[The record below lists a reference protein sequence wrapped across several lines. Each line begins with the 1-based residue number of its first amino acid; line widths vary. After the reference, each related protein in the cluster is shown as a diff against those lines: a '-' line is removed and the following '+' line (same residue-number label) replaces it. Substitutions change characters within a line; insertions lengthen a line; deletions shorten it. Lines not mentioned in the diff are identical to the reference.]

1 MTTQLH
7 AAVGSGLRRVE
18 GIAKVTGQARYAAE
32 FPLTDLAYGFVVQ
45 STIAKGRIV
54 AIDASAAQDMPG
66 FVAVLTHE
74 NAERLADAS
83 DGELQVL
90 QTDRVYYRGQA
101 VALVMATTPEFARA
115 AADALVVR
123 YDQDPHDVLLTA
135 DHPTMYKPEMV
146 NPNYETDT
154 RVGDVDAGL
163 ATAPVLLDRTYRT
176 PAEHN
181 NPMEPHAST
190 AVWDGGS
197 VTVYDSS
204 QGVAAAAQTLAT
216 LFDIDPESVRVISE
230 HVGGG
235 FGSKGSP
242 RPHLVLAVMAAKQVQ
257 RPVRVVLTRQ
267 MLFSMVGYRTPTIQ
281 RLRLG
286 ADHTGTLLAIDHQ
299 VWEQTSTLEE
309 FAEQTATA
317 TRMMYRA
324 PVRSTS
330 HRLARLDVPTPRWMR
345 APGEAPGMF
354 ALESAMNELAA
365 ELDIDPVE
373 LRIHNDPVVDPET
386 GKPWSSRGLVE
397 CLRRGADEFG
407 WADRDRRSRDD
418 GRWQI
423 GFGVASSVY
432 PARTMKSTASV
443 TELADGR
450 FSVEIAAADIG
461 TGARTI
467 LLQVAADALGVPV
480 DQIGISIGDSKFGPA
495 QIAGGSMGTA
505 SWSWAVDK
513 ACRQLLS
520 SGQQTV
526 KVDTEDDIAARE
538 ELSRYAFGAQFVE
551 ARVHR
556 DTGEVRIPRMVGVFA
571 AGRIINPVTARS
583 QLLGGMTMGLSMALH
598 EESVLDQQFGD
609 FPNHDLAQYH
619 IASHADICRIDV
631 GWIDEHDDNLN
642 PLGVKGIGEIGIV
655 GTAAAICGAVY
666 DATSIRVR
674 DLPLHPEKLL
684 RTHAG

>member
-1 MTTQLH
+1 MTTQIQS
-7 AAVGSGLRRVE
+7 AVGSGLRRVE

-32 FPLTDLAYGFVVQ
+32 FPMPDLTHGFVVQ

-54 AIDASAAQDMPG
+54 AIDATATREMPG

-74 NAERLADAS
+74 NAVPLADAS

-90 QTDRVYYRGQA
+90 QSDRVHYRGQA
-101 VALVMATTPEFARA
+101 VALVVATTPECARA

-123 YDQDPHDVLLTA
+123 YEQEPHDVVLRA
-135 DHPTMYKPEMV
+135 DHPTLYRPEMV
-146 NPNYETDT
+146 NPNFETDT
-154 RVGDVDAGL
+154 RVGDVELGL
-163 ATAPVLLDRTYRT
+163 QTAPVVLDRVYRT
-176 PAEHN
+176 PPEHN
-181 NPMEPHAST
+181 NPMEPHSST
-190 AVWDGGS
+190 AVWDGDQL
-197 VTVYDSS
+197 TVHDSS

-216 LFDIDPESVRVISE
+216 LFDVDPGAVRVISE

-242 RPHLVLAVMAAKQVQ
+242 RPHLVLAVMAAKQAQ

-286 ADHTGTLLAIDHQ
+286 ADRTGTLLAIDHQ

-354 ALESAMNELAA
+354 ALESAMNELAS
-365 ELDIDPVE
+365 ELQLDPVE
-373 LRIHNDPVVDPET
+373 LRIHNEPVVDPET

-397 CLRRGADEFG
+397 CLQRGAEQFG
-407 WADRDRRSRDD
+407 WAERQRRDD
-418 GRWQI
+418 GRWQV

-432 PARTMKSTASV
+432 PARTMKSTASA
-443 TELADGR
+443 TDLGDGHFAVR
-450 FSVEIAAADIG
+450 IAAADIG
-461 TGARTI
+461 TGARTV

-480 DQIGISIGDSKFGPA
+480 ERVDISIGDSRFGPA

-513 ACRQLLS
+513 ACRELLS
-520 SGQQTV
+520 SAQSTV
-526 KVDTEDDIAARE
+526 TVDTEDDVADRE
-538 ELSRYAFGAQFVE
+538 DVARYAFGAQFVE

-571 AGRIINPVTARS
+571 AGRIVNPVTARS
-583 QLLGGMTMGLSMALH
+583 QLMGGMTMGLSMALH
-598 EESVLDQQFGD
+598 EEGVLDQQFGD
-609 FPNHDLAQYH
+609 FVNHDLASYH
-619 IASHADICRIDV
+619 IASNADVGRIDV
-631 GWIDEHDDNLN
+631 SWIDEQDDNLN

-655 GTAAAICGAVY
+655 GTAAAVCGAVF
-666 DATSIRVR
+666 DASAIRVR
-674 DLPLHPEKLL
+674 ELPVNPEKLV
-684 RTHAG
+684 RAHAG